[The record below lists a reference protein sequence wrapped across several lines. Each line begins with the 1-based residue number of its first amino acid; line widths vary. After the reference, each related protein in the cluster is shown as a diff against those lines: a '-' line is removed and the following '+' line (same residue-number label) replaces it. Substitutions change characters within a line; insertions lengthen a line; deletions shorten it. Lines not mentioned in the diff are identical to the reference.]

1 MSKKQIEVKLNGLSQ
16 LGVDILNEY
25 YKHNIERGYCDVFR
39 VGDNEGGIKH
49 KRFKN
54 SNLFYRDGLDNYIC
68 NVDCTQLLL
77 DENGEQS
84 IYSGGY
90 FSLQVKHF
98 NYEIFEV
105 EVVETKTKITL

>member
-16 LGVDILNEY
+16 LGVDTLNEY
-25 YKHNIERGYCDVFR
+25 YKHNIERGYCNVFR
-39 VGDNEGGIKH
+39 VGDNEGDIKH

-84 IYSGGY
+84 KYSGGK
-90 FSLQVKHF
+90 FSLQIKHF
-98 NYEIFEV
+98 NHEIFEV
-105 EVVETKTKITL
+105 EVVETLRKITL